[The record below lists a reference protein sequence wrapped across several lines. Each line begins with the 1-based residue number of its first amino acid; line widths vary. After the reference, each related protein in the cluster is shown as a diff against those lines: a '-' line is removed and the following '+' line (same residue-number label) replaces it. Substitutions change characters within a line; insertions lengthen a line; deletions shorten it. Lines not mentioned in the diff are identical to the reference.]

1 MQLPVLDIREVA
13 ERQLCCGCGACAA
26 VSPESIRMVDD
37 ERFGRR
43 PLVSGP
49 ATPASARTA
58 LAVCPGVA
66 LEHTFDRRDPALNRD
81 LLSAWGP
88 VYGVWEGHAG
98 DRAIRWGG
106 SSGGA
111 ASALALHALEAGGM
125 HAVLHTG
132 ARADRP
138 YLNETVLSRTREE
151 LLERTGSR
159 YAPAS
164 PCDGL
169 GLVESAPGPCV
180 VIGKPCDIAATAK
193 ARRLRPELDRR
204 IGLTIAFF
212 CAGTPS
218 TAGTLALLR
227 KVGVGDPD
235 SVTALR
241 FRGNGWPG
249 RWTARWTDASGAER
263 EASLTY
269 DESWGFLQRYRQWRC
284 TICPDHSGEFADVA
298 VGDPWH
304 RQVQE
309 GEPGSSLIVA
319 RTPRGREAILAAAEA
334 GYLTLER
341 EDATLLPRSQPNLL
355 STRGR
360 LWGQMLAL
368 RLLGVP
374 RPVYRGF
381 DLFRWWL
388 GLPLKKKLQSTLG
401 TARRV
406 RSRGLRRRTPVA
418 ATEHAPRVEAGTG
431 AAA

>member
-1 MQLPVLDIREVA
+1 MNLPVLTIRDVA
-13 ERQLCCGCGACAA
+13 ERQLCCGCGACASI
-26 VSPESIRMVDD
+26 SPNEIRMVDD

-43 PLVSGP
+43 PLVSGSGSDP
-49 ATPASARTA
+49 RTREA
-58 LAVCPGVA
+58 MAACPGVG
-66 LEHTFDRRDPALNRD
+66 LEHTFNRDDPGLNRE
-81 LLSAWGP
+81 LMSAWGP

-111 ASALALHALEAGGM
+111 ASALALHALEVGGM
-125 HAVLHTG
+125 HAVLHTA
-132 ARADRP
+132 ARSDRP
-138 YLNETVLSRTREE
+138 YLNETVLSRSRDE

-164 PCDGL
+164 PCEGL

-180 VIGKPCDIAATAK
+180 VIGKPCDIAAAVK
-193 ARRLRPELDRR
+193 VRRQRSTLNEK
-204 IGLTIAFF
+204 IGLMIAFF

-218 TAGTLALLR
+218 TGGTLALLR
-227 KVGVGDPD
+227 KMGVDDPER
-235 SVTALR
+235 VTSLR

-249 RWTARWTDASGAER
+249 RWTVRWTDNAGAER

-284 TICPDHSGEFADVA
+284 SICPDHSGEFADVA
-298 VGDPWH
+298 VGDPWY

-309 GEPGSSLIVA
+309 GEAGSSLIVA
-319 RTPRGREAILAAAEA
+319 RTRRGREAVLAAAAA
-334 GYLTLER
+334 GYIVLEH
-341 EDATLLPRSQPNLL
+341 EDASLLPRSQPNLL

-381 DLFRWWL
+381 DVFRWWL
-388 GLPLKKKLQSTLG
+388 ALPLKKKLQSTFG

-406 RSRGLRRRTPVA
+406 GSKGLCRRTPVVA
-418 ATEHAPRVEAGTG
+418 SERSVRVEAG